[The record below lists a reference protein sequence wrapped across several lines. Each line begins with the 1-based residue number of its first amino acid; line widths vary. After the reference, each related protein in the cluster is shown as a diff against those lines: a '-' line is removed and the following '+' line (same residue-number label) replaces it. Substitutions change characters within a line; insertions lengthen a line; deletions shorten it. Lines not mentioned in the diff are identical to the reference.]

1 MLPTI
6 LRTIQSLR
14 SSWCPRGSRLMPTM
28 SVPSFFLAVYLE
40 LGMGT
45 SLAMWMGKQD
55 EIELALTLDLDD
67 ENDRPLFRMFL
78 TLFFLLAW
86 PLVVWDAFSR
96 DR

>member
-1 MLPTI
+1 
-6 LRTIQSLR
+6 
-14 SSWCPRGSRLMPTM
+14 M
-28 SVPSFFLAVYLE
+28 SVPSFFLAVYLV

>member
-1 MLPTI
+1 
-6 LRTIQSLR
+6 
-14 SSWCPRGSRLMPTM
+14 M